1 MYSNKPK
8 DLNTSMYINK
18 NMDADH
24 STKDSEANITNS
36 NRSLQDHLQDYLD
49 TIHKKDILREKN
61 WRFSDLT
68 NESPPEP
75 QKLAERSKPLDRRT
89 QVLQSLDAVFV
100 DDALKDDIITRTAI
114 PDLLEGTEPAYT
126 GVILF
131 GPPGTGKTVLL
142 KAIGEV
148 YRKTGAYTREVAISS
163 VNTPLVGQFAK
174 NLEEH
179 IQMAL
184 REAAVR
190 GMPSFL
196 YFDEGSILVQDA
208 GEGTYGVSKHYQEAI
223 DVLKRY
229 IGNDRNLVVG
239 ISTNL
244 LPESF
249 EDALTRDGRLTT
261 FFIGYPDVEQRK
273 RMWKHFTSEYNLM
286 TLTEEQALKL
296 AEATPEEQG
305 AFIEEFARNYRR
317 SRRTAILREKGY
329 SSLVDALK
337 QKVNVT
343 EAEVRQSISFDNL
356 YTDLDMA
363 LKTKYERA
371 EKKENARQAIGFN
384 V

>member
-1 MYSNKPK
+1 
-8 DLNTSMYINK
+8 
-18 NMDADH
+18 MDADH